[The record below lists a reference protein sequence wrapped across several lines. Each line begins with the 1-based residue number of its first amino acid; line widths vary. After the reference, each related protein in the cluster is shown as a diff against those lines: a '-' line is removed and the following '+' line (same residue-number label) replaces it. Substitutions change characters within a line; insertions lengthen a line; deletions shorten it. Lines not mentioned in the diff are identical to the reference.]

1 MVLFFAS
8 IVLFNFVAYKMRKQL
23 TKNQIVHIWKFTMI
37 LEIIFDIFIDEK
49 TNGYWYFWKGI
60 DWTNIL
66 VYTVLIPP
74 VNVIFLNWFPFY
86 HSWLKKIR
94 YFVFWVIFLLAYELL
109 VLQQPLGYFH
119 YGWWKFIY
127 SALLDPILLLI
138 LLVYY
143 KWICRIEISKEDNS
157 S

>member
-8 IVLFNFVAYKMRKQL
+8 IMIFNFVSLKVKKHL
-23 TKNQIVHIWKFTMI
+23 TKNQIVHIWAYSMI

-49 TNGYWYFWKGI
+49 TKGYWYFWKGI

-74 VNVIFLNWFPFY
+74 VCVIFLNWYPFNQA
-86 HSWLKKIR
+86 WLKKIC
-94 YFVFWVIFLLAYELL
+94 YIVIWVIFISAYELL
-109 VLQQPLGYFH
+109 TLQQPWGYFH

-127 SALLDPILLLI
+127 SVILDPILLII

-143 KWICRIEISKEDNS
+143 KWIRRIE
-157 S
+157 